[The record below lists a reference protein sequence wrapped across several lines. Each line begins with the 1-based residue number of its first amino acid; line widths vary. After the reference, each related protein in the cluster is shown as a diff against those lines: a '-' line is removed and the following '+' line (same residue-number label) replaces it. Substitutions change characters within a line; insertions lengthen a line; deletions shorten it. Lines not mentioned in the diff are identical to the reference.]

1 MTVSPIALDH
11 VLTHDTPPYGR
22 ATDVTGPSSSMDADH
37 LVSCD
42 DVVFIVSNAP
52 DALLAK
58 RIAHVLVEEG
68 LAACVNLGPPGLSMY
83 MWEGTLEGAEEIPLT
98 MKTTSTRAAALVA
111 RLKQLH
117 PYQVPEVLV
126 LPVKA
131 GLASYLEWVRGASS
145 SE

>member
-11 VLTHDTPPYGR
+11 VLTHDTPPDRR
-22 ATDVTGPSSSMDADH
+22 AADVTGSLTSVKPDDLMA
-37 LVSCD
+37 CD
-42 DVVFIVSNAP
+42 DVVIVVSNAP

-83 MWEGTLEGAEEIPLT
+83 MWEGKLEGAEEIPLT
-98 MKTTSTRAAALVA
+98 MKTTAARAAALVG

-126 LPVKA
+126 LPVTA

-145 SE
+145 S